1 MLLQSWPFFKKI
13 FVGNQ
18 ANQIMPMLLLPGTL
32 PSKLQKSPAHLTHF
46 VEKCLQ
52 WHPDARMTA
61 ASASN
66 HMFVT
71 PLPMSLLVNVAKGKK
86 RIRLSCTWFSR

>member
-1 MLLQSWPFFKKI
+1 MKKVLLAQAALLGPQVSVDGTTQLALLQSWPFFKKI

-32 PSKLQKSPAHLTHF
+32 PSKLQKSPAHLTDF

-52 WHPDARMTA
+52 WHPDARMTV

-66 HMFVT
+66 
-71 PLPMSLLVNVAKGKK
+71 
-86 RIRLSCTWFSR
+86 